1 MTKLGKKKMRMQGC
15 DSFTNPS
22 SFVVTQQKKQKKKK
36 RFSTLL
42 FGLRF
47 TILCDE
53 DLVQHPPP
61 LENAIVKCIN

>member
-1 MTKLGKKKMRMQGC
+1 MRMKGC

-22 SFVVTQQKKQKKKK
+22 SFVVTQQTPPLPPQKKQ
-36 RFSTLL
+36 FSMLL

-53 DLVQHPPP
+53 DLVQHPPSP
-61 LENAIVKCIN
+61 REHYCQVY